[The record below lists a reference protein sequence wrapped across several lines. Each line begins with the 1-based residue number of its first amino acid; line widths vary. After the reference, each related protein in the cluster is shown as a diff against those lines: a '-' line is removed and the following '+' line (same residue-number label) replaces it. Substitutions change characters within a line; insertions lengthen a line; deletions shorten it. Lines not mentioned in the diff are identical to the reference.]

1 MANSQRNNLI
11 YNFSSLS
18 FIQIV
23 NFLLSLI
30 VIPHVIRNVGADG
43 FGVIAVAQVVMF
55 YLAAFTDYGFNQT
68 ATRDIAVNK
77 SDNQKVSR
85 IFFTVLASKIIVCL
99 LSFVLL
105 MILVLVVPFFNNHFK
120 LYLLAFAF
128 VMLNIYLCFAEFLI
142 IWSGNVPDEIPWY
155 LNRIHGGWW
164 VVCSAD
170 FICHWLIPFVLLL
183 SRDLKRN
190 KQKMIWLTCFMIFA
204 RCLDMFWLIEPNFA
218 DAAGNLHIAGNVG
231 ILAYITVPVAV
242 ITLWAAHYMTQLQ
255 ARPLIN
261 VNDPHVEEMLEPEH
275 AH

>member
-18 FIQIV
+18 FIQIA

-68 ATRDIAVNK
+68 ATKDIAVNK

-99 LSFVLL
+99 LAFVLL
-105 MILVLVVPFFNNHFK
+105 MILVLIVPFFSNHFK

-128 VMLNIYLCFAEFLI
+128 VIGQTFLVTWFYQGI
-142 IWSGNVPDEIPWY
+142 EKMHYIAITSLIARLIFVALVFIFIRNRQDNSLFLFFMGLGNV
-155 LNRIHGGWW
+155 
-164 VVCSAD
+164 V
-170 FICHWLIPFVLLL
+170 
-183 SRDLKRN
+183 
-190 KQKMIWLTCFMIFA
+190 
-204 RCLDMFWLIEPNFA
+204 
-218 DAAGNLHIAGNVG
+218 AGLG
-231 ILAYITVPVAV
+231 
-242 ITLWAAHYMTQLQ
+242 
-255 ARPLIN
+255 
-261 VNDPHVEEMLEPEH
+261 
-275 AH
+275 